1 MMKINMASH
10 GIQVTVYLVLIDHI
24 DIKRG
29 SSLADV
35 VGLAGCLQLQTVGF
49 LFLFVRADRNDG
61 LTSPFRA
68 CRLVAERA

>member
-1 MMKINMASH
+1 MASH
-10 GIQVTVYLVLIDHI
+10 GIQVTVYLVLI

-49 LFLFVRADRNDG
+49 LFLFVRADRNNG

-68 CRLVAERA
+68 CRLVAERARAE